1 MLWAAFGGKPGCCA
15 PEPPPP
21 LPARRAAWWRELARE
36 AAGFAEPFRYG
47 PYNYFFVASR
57 AHPRRGSISVS
68 FARVRGVQI
77 LPGMATAVQ
86 MSHEY

>member
-15 PEPPPP
+15 PEPPPPP

-57 AHPRRGSISVS
+57 AHPPIPVS
-68 FARVRGVQI
+68 FSGLTHLFFLAGVFSSLAAARA
-77 LPGMATAVQ
+77 PA
-86 MSHEY
+86 